1 MPSFTSKTPFAP
13 PCSRLSHLLLL
24 SIALQRCT
32 STLYLPSNK
41 ARVPQF
47 RKSPLSNAFQLTF
60 FELMYH
66 VIFAGGYDL
75 PTLHTALMLSLMP
88 IIFLSTCKVGS
99 SFGNSTT
106 CMYASRIA
114 VWNTGASSDTS
125 HLNLPE
131 SSRVMVRNVTDVESD
146 DSF

>member
-1 MPSFTSKTPFAP
+1 MLSFTSKPSLAL
-13 PCSRLSHLLLL
+13 PCARLSHLLLL
-24 SIALQRCT
+24 PIVLQRCT
-32 STLYLPSNK
+32 STLCFPSSK
-41 ARVPQF
+41 ARVLPF
-47 RKSPLSNAFQLTF
+47 RKSPLSNSVQLTF
-60 FELMYH
+60 FELIYH